1 TGELRERAR
10 KAGSRITPIT
20 IVLFL
25 AFIVVGYFV
34 SDVFT
39 YHGQT
44 VMVLPMLAWVAL
56 LFANLYNHQKLDRNA
71 FVLTTITMISITG
84 SIFVVRIPLVMIS
97 SISDA
102 YSLTVYNACS
112 GAYVLN
118 VMSFFSL
125 TLFPFVLA
133 YQTWSYYIFR
143 KRINHDDEF
152 EY

>member
-1 TGELRERAR
+1 MTGRFNQFLNHFALVDRLMFTCLTNTHGLQFITIRTTGELRERAR

-44 VMVLPMLAWVAL
+44 FMVLPMLAWVAL

-71 FVLTTITMISITG
+71 FVLTT
-84 SIFVVRIPLVMIS
+84 
-97 SISDA
+97 
-102 YSLTVYNACS
+102 
-112 GAYVLN
+112 
-118 VMSFFSL
+118 
-125 TLFPFVLA
+125 
-133 YQTWSYYIFR
+133 
-143 KRINHDDEF
+143 
-152 EY
+152 